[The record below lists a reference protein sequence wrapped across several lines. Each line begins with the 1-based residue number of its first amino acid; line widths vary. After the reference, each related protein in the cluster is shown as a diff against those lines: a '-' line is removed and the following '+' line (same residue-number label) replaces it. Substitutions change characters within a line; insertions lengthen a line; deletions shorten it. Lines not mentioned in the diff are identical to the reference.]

1 MTVVLTVCLLL
12 LLQPRLQSL
21 QSGFSA
27 TEEHLILSSM
37 NEIISCSRKAESIV
51 HNDLCN
57 LDHEEAWGLF
67 LTRQNTLISIEM
79 LSKGTL
85 DATSLD
91 SRTVLRR
98 ALLNNAGGIIL
109 LHNHPSG
116 NPMPSKSDIDFTDK
130 LHKACDLMGIG
141 LLDHIIVSGDSFY
154 SFSEEA
160 THNYA

>member
-1 MTVVLTVCLLL
+1 
-12 LLQPRLQSL
+12 
-21 QSGFSA
+21 
-27 TEEHLILSSM
+27 M

-51 HNDLCN
+51 HKNLCD

-67 LTRQNTLISIEM
+67 LTTQHSVISIEM

-85 DATSLD
+85 DSTCMD

-98 ALLNNAGGIIL
+98 ALLNNAGAVII

-141 LLDHIIVSGDSFY
+141 FLDHIIVTGEAFY
-154 SFSEEA
+154 SFSDDT
-160 THNYA
+160 THKFA